1 MAVIKCLDLPRH
13 LWKCWWVWKCRLE
26 QRNMFRLLGW
36 MGLLQSWV
44 SSGEACSSSAG
55 PLRTGTPPSFLRPGR
70 NGDGT
75 SLCSL
80 FFSLSLSAVYVCVHV
95 CTCMYTI
102 KILWVLEIG
111 PFGSF
116 KFSLDL
122 SVGRTFLPGHFV
134 TYQPAINCLPLVF
147 TSGPS
152 NWVRIGFFPP
162 LGRWIIFDFFYK
174 KKKKRQGSLNY

>member
-13 LWKCWWVWKCRLE
+13 RWKCCWVWECRLD
-26 QRNMFRLLGW
+26 QRNVFGLLGW

-44 SSGEACSSSAG
+44 SGGKAWSSSAG
-55 PLRTGTPPSFLRPGR
+55 PLRTGTLRSCLGPGR

-80 FFSLSLSAVYVCVHV
+80 FCLSFFLSLLSLPCVCVCVCTCACTRV
-95 CTCMYTI
+95 CTCMYRI

-122 SVGRTFLPGHFV
+122 SVGRTFLPGYFICHLPTSYKLLTFGIHFWS
-134 TYQPAINCLPLVF
+134 F
-147 TSGPS
+147 
-152 NWVRIGFFPP
+152 
-162 LGRWIIFDFFYK
+162 
-174 KKKKRQGSLNY
+174 